1 MRLLSKILF
10 QRASSQQ
17 KKYSKKTKI
26 DVIRLFTNMGE
37 KKFECVVKRNPTP
50 DHQTP
55 KYAERMS
62 HELVHGLTHHKALK
76 GSVLVVK
83 QMKLI
88 LAFGFDRRRLKFFFY
103 LNMQLV
109 FE

>member
-17 KKYSKKTKI
+17 KKHSKKTKI
-26 DVIRLFTNMGE
+26 DVIRLTNMGE

-83 QMKLI
+83 QMQLI
-88 LAFGFDRRRLKFFFY
+88 LAFGFDRRRLKVFFI
-103 LNMQLV
+103 
-109 FE
+109 

>member
-1 MRLLSKILF
+1 
-10 QRASSQQ
+10 
-17 KKYSKKTKI
+17 
-26 DVIRLFTNMGE
+26 MGE

-83 QMKLI
+83 QMQLI
-88 LAFGFDRRRLKFFFY
+88 LHSVLTGGVLKFFFI
-103 LNMQLV
+103 
-109 FE
+109 

>member
-1 MRLLSKILF
+1 MLF
-10 QRASSQQ
+10 AFSRTWE
-17 KKYSKKTKI
+17 K
-26 DVIRLFTNMGE
+26 

-55 KYAERMS
+55 KHAERMS

-88 LAFGFDRRRLKFFFY
+88 LAFGFDRRRLKVFFY

>member
-1 MRLLSKILF
+1 
-10 QRASSQQ
+10 
-17 KKYSKKTKI
+17 
-26 DVIRLFTNMGE
+26 MGE

-83 QMKLI
+83 QMQLI
-88 LAFGFDRRRLKFFFY
+88 LAFGFDRKRLK
-103 LNMQLV
+103 V
-109 FE
+109 FLFKYAISIRVGVNRTYDKSAGEYAENISRS